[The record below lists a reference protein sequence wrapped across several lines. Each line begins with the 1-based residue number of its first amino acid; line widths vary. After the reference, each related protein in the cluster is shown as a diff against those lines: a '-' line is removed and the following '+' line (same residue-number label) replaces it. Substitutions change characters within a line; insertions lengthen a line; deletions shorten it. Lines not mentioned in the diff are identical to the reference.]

1 MKVPSFETV
10 DDQKRAERVAGYL
23 EGAWSVTCHK
33 LPISYALDYWI
44 ESINECYWCEV
55 KCRTFASDKYDTFIL
70 SASKLNKGAALAR
83 ATGVPFIIVYAMT
96 DGLFYH
102 MWRQN
107 YKYDVRMNL
116 SENPT
121 ELDDNEPYIHIP
133 KDMRECITDTPLGL
147 DRKEIGIT

>member
-10 DDQKRAERVAGYL
+10 DDQKREERVAGYL

-83 ATGVPFIIVYAMT
+83 ATGVLFIIVYAMT
-96 DGLFYH
+96 DSLFYH

-107 YKYDVRMNL
+107 HKYDVRMNL

-133 KDMRECITDTPLGL
+133 KDMIECITDTPLGL